1 MISPSLYAV
10 FGGPSTTLSRH
21 GSRRARV
28 LCSAATMPKRLP
40 FWTTI
45 AVSLLALAASAVLL
59 VDYVRRGPV
68 FCDGAGGCSSVRQ
81 SALAYPFGVPLPV
94 FGLAGLLAIALAALV
109 PGRRARISQATVAT
123 GGAIVALGLVGWQ
136 VANHTLC
143 PYCMA
148 VDGSMVVLAGLS
160 IARALRGWDPPIGK
174 LEPGVA
180 IGVLLLA
187 IGAPLGVGFSRP
199 KPISPVSAG
208 LPDVIAEELRKAPRG
223 KVTVVD
229 FIDFECPF
237 CRMTH
242 KALAPLLAA
251 HAGKVHVVRK
261 NVPLRMHAHAMD
273 AAKAA
278 CCAEEMGQGDAMADA
293 LASAPAE
300 ALTTSGCEDIA
311 SSLGLDRVR
320 FHACVAAPETEARI
334 KADAE
339 AFRAAKGHGL
349 PTLWIG
355 ETKLEGA
362 QDAASLTPVLDA
374 ALRAL

>member
-1 MISPSLYAV
+1 ML
-10 FGGPSTTLSRH
+10 T
-21 GSRRARV
+21 
-28 LCSAATMPKRLP
+28 ATMPKRLP

-45 AVSLLALAASAVLL
+45 AVSLLALASSAVLL

-94 FGLAGLLAIALAALV
+94 FGIAGLLAIALAALI
-109 PGRRARISQATVAT
+109 PGRRARIFQATVAT
-123 GGAIVALGLVGWQ
+123 GGATVALGLIGWQ
-136 VANHTLC
+136 VAKHTLC

-160 IARALRGWDPPIGK
+160 IARAVRGWDPPLGRV
-174 LEPGVA
+174 EPGFA
-180 IGVLLLA
+180 ASAMLLA
-187 IGAPLGVGFSRP
+187 IGAPLGVGFTRA
-199 KPISPVSAG
+199 SPVSAG

-229 FIDFECPF
+229 FVDYECPF

-242 KALAPLLAA
+242 KELAPLLAA
-251 HAGKVHVVRK
+251 REGKVHVVRK
-261 NVPLRMHAHAMD
+261 NVPLRMHPHAMD

-278 CCAEEMGQGDAMADA
+278 CCAEEMGKGDAMADA
-293 LASAPAE
+293 LVSAPSE
-300 ALTTSGCEDIA
+300 ALTAEGCEDIA

-320 FHACVAAPETEARI
+320 FHACVASPETEARI
-334 KADAE
+334 KADAD

-362 QDAASLTPVLDA
+362 QDKASLEQALDA